1 MHDFLISTFLLCIYL
16 RLTSVIFFL
25 KILFSIVLPKRLLSQ
40 RALPTYFQNNNIVP
54 LLFLLKTAQN
64 VLFLSQNVTI
74 RKPFQFFLNISLPTT
89 SFISAF
95 LVFLMIQTTFFK
107 TLLNQQYYSY
117 YSLIISKIITSNFLP

>member
-64 VLFLSQNVTI
+64 VLFPSQNVTI

>member
-64 VLFLSQNVTI
+64 VLFPSQNVTI

-117 YSLIISKIITSNFLP
+117 YSLIIFKIITSNFLP